1 MNARP
6 PAAAVRNPDFQT
18 SGSGLSALGKRI
30 FPPGVFRASSRSDR
44 WKLHE
49 RGNAVQQISRTVI
62 GTVAAWTWVSASSC
76 NDVAMSNEYPAHTPG
91 TDISS
96 SVATRHVPTNVAQVI
111 AVIMVVLALAG
122 VGITLTNAAWAE
134 KYWLIL
140 VPTYGLLCTF
150 AAWYHA
156 RALDRMV
163 ARQIC
168 TGPVSALRWRW
179 TLPYCEA
186 VVSRPQ
192 RQRD

>member
-1 MNARP
+1 MLVL
-6 PAAAVRNPDFQT
+6 AVSQAGNPLFGLIYVLLFGL
-18 SGSGLSALGKRI
+18 GSMIGMGALSAVI
-30 FPPGVFRASSRSDR
+30 AFPLAMLARYLVWAN
-44 WKLHE
+44 
-49 RGNAVQQISRTVI
+49 RGLQVV
-62 GTVAAWTWVSASSC
+62 
-76 NDVAMSNEYPAHTPG
+76 G

-96 SVATRHVPTNVAQVI
+96 SVAPRHVPTNVAQVI
-111 AVIMVVLALAG
+111 AVIMVVLALVGA
-122 VGITLTNAAWAE
+122 GITLTNAAWAE